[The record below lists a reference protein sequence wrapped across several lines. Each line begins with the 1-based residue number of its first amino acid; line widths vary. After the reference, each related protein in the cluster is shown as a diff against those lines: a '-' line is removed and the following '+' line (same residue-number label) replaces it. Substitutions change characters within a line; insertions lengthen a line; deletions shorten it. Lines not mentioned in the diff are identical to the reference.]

1 MTSYS
6 YGKIRFFSLYAPIHG
21 IVCVGL
27 CVFGILTNMVH
38 VVVLSRPSM
47 RNSAVNCVLTAVAV
61 CDIGTMASYLI
72 YIVHFVLQREVTW

>member
-1 MTSYS
+1 
-6 YGKIRFFSLYAPIHG
+6 LYAPIHG
-21 IVCVGL
+21 VVCVGL
-27 CVFGILTNMVH
+27 CVFGILTNIVH
-38 VVVLSRPSM
+38 VIVLSRPSM